1 MAAVTALPW
10 LLVMG
15 ALWQMH
21 THSLSACEKH
31 TTQRFKTHTNM
42 CTYTQRVFH
51 FASTVLRL
59 LTSSLAP
66 VISPAHCP
74 ATGDRQTSEVANN
87 IRPSDH
93 IKSFTQSN
101 SIFLFPALSVSAFLC
116 VNKTDRTLIAVPLF
130 LPPEHSGR
138 GKVHP
143 GSNEPHARPECL
155 LQPIPWDGLRQ
166 A

>member
-1 MAAVTALPW
+1 MKNTQHR
-10 LLVMG
+10 G
-15 ALWQMH
+15 
-21 THSLSACEKH
+21 SKH
-31 TTQRFKTHTNM
+31 TQTCALTHKESFISPV
-42 CTYTQRVFH
+42 Q
-51 FASTVLRL
+51 LRL

-74 ATGDRQTSEVANN
+74 ATGDRQTSEVAN

-155 LQPIPWDGLRQ
+155 LQPIP
-166 A
+166 